1 MKCNTNRQQNEKTF
15 VFMIGDSDNG
25 IACKIHLPMRFKKH
39 FDALKI
45 SDVPK
50 SSDEFN
56 PNKPI
61 TENNA
66 AALKKFSEIVFEMT
80 AEQIDDFT
88 RLCIDRYP
96 TTISD
101 LLLIAAEAAGYK
113 SLHASDYY
121 SLARGFVSYMQM
133 AEPSADVSKTEEDD
147 FEEFGRF
154 IVNRTGGFFFK
165 DSFYYN

>member
-1 MKCNTNRQQNEKTF
+1 
-15 VFMIGDSDNG
+15 
-25 IACKIHLPMRFKKH
+25 
-39 FDALKI
+39 
-45 SDVPK
+45 
-50 SSDEFN
+50 
-56 PNKPI
+56 
-61 TENNA
+61 
-66 AALKKFSEIVFEMT
+66 MT

-113 SLHASDYY
+113 SLHASNYY

-133 AEPSADVSKTEEDD
+133 ANPTADVCKTEEKD

-154 IVNRTGGFFFK
+154 IVNKTGGFLFK
-165 DSFYYN
+165 GSFYYKYD

>member
-1 MKCNTNRQQNEKTF
+1 MKCNANRQQNEKTF

-25 IACKIHLPMRFKKH
+25 RACKIHLPMRFKKH

-45 SDVPK
+45 SGVPR
-50 SSDEFN
+50 SSDDFN
-56 PNKPI
+56 LNKPI
-61 TENNA
+61 TDNNA

-80 AEQIDDFT
+80 AEQINAFT
-88 RLCIDRYP
+88 RSCLKGYP
-96 TTISD
+96 NTISD

-113 SLHASDYY
+113 SLRANDHY

-133 AEPSADVSKTEEDD
+133 ANPTADVCKTEEKD

-165 DSFYYN
+165 GRFYYN